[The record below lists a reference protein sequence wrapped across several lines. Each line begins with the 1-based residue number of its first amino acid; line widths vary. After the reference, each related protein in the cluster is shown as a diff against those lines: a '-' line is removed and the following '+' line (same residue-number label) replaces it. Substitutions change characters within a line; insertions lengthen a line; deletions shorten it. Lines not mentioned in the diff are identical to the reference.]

1 MNIRKLKKLVKNPSQ
16 FFLDSKIANKISR
29 NENDST
35 NKPSLGF
42 IIVGSDPSL
51 LENTTSSIDAA
62 RKKYSTVKFPYAII
76 CHENSD
82 SLNDDIKSA
91 VVDIN
96 TEYVK
101 IMHQGE
107 SLHAGF
113 LKNYLENMPSH
124 SHSEIILH
132 SHTHDVLSCQ
142 NDPLIADI
150 KALPSK
156 DGLHIKNHLIPV
168 TSVLILKSELLLNMK
183 KFIFSDS
190 IASKICNS
198 LHILSL
204 MDVSSNIQY
213 LQGAFV
219 SNIKS
224 ERLDAQLQSTI
235 KNGDEFENI
244 LSNIESFLTSN
255 SRTEQISKSIF
266 CLIHNVVILLLR
278 NKKAD
283 ELLHI
288 HTKNVIKDKI
298 TNIIK
303 LLGLNTLNSYSAN
316 NYNHVH
322 KIGYL
327 RFLGLNAER
336 DLCYIEDVDTK
347 SHRLKFKIAS
357 HNETL
362 PHLFLNKEKVIPL
375 SIKIRELT
383 IFDLS
388 FSYEIYFWL
397 PYRLESHEFYI
408 ENEFKTEIM
417 VSGKRQLKPT
427 IKNILNSHF
436 RKNAISGKLPHKAQ
450 WLRYVSSLYQVK
462 NKFKDAWIFIDNEI
476 RADDNAEHFYRYV
489 AKTHSNIN
497 SFFLISK
504 SSPDWQRLSNEGF
517 KLINFGSL
525 THRLALLNAKYLLS
539 SHANPAIVNYLP
551 RKHYSDIMNY
561 KFVFLQHGITKDDQ
575 SEWLNSRK
583 IDYLVTAARHE
594 FSDISGRGRYRYT
607 SQETVLTG
615 FPRYDNL
622 VKRDESKRQIL
633 IMPTWRKG
641 LAGELIKKSS
651 KRIKNPEFINS
662 LFCEMWGGFLRS
674 EMLRKS
680 AEENK
685 YSIIFLPHPNL
696 TDYLEELAIPDYIQV
711 GDLTSCSIQE
721 TFKDADVLIT
731 DYSSV
736 AFDVAYMKK
745 PVIYFQFDSDT
756 FFSEHSYSKGYYD
769 YETLGF
775 GPVVSDIHRLN
786 KELKN
791 MLAHEC
797 ILTPFYME
805 RINSFFPYDDHDN
818 SSRLF
823 KLLNNEG
830 VRNYDHKT
838 LIEYLALYA
847 SNIELESIADVLDR
861 FEISLKGTPQWLHEP
876 LIEILKDIIFLSALD
891 NNNFILSKSENIY
904 EAISSIEGAN
914 FSPPEKSTI
923 INDTDQLLQYI
934 DRHLLGIN
942 GKPHLIKKSNQR
954 LGSYFNALHDFSRLY
969 KEQDYQSALAIYD
982 HQLAVSA
989 HTVPRNVS
997 LLRCLA
1003 LIKNGDISTA
1013 VNLFSILQLTPD
1025 EKEHIILEL
1034 YKHHKPENRQS
1045 LELSALLPIKGNSTT
1060 AIETFLLLS
1069 QHVPENL
1076 LSHFDNKNVM
1086 PDSILI
1092 HYLNRLFKEKD
1103 FTGINSFLSDK
1114 LNKTRYLVSDSNRA
1128 KYLFTVFVSSG
1139 IEKFLSELLEV
1150 TGNDNLVHSINHMF
1164 ISNDDMDLDVL
1175 FKIIESVIS
1184 KDLYPFSCAE
1194 IYQYALFFFKKSRPG
1209 LAKKLTTLS
1218 IMKKHEE
1225 YYSNGSN
1232 WKNDDDYRTLLTAV
1246 SELNSAMEGLN
1257 RIV

>member
-1 MNIRKLKKLVKNPSQ
+1 MNIKKLKKLVKNPSQ
-16 FFLDSKIANKISR
+16 FFLDSKIAKKISR
-29 NENDST
+29 NENDLT

-42 IIVGSDPSL
+42 IVVGSDPSL
-51 LENTTSSIDAA
+51 IESTIFSIDTA
-62 RKKYSTVKFPYAII
+62 RKNYSSAKFPYVII
-76 CHENSD
+76 GHENAE
-82 SLNDDIKSA
+82 SLNDEIKSA
-91 VVDIN
+91 VVEIN
-96 TEYVK
+96 TDYVK
-101 IMHQGE
+101 IMYQGE
-107 SLHAGF
+107 LLHTGF
-113 LKNYLENMPSH
+113 LKSYLEGIQCHHN
-124 SHSEIILH
+124 SEIILH
-132 SHTHDVLSCQ
+132 PHTHDGFSCQ
-142 NDPLIADI
+142 NDPLIVDI

-156 DGLHIKNHLIPV
+156 DGQHIKDYLIPV
-168 TSVLILKSELLLNMK
+168 TSVLILKSELLLSMER
-183 KFIFSDS
+183 FTFSDS
-190 IASKICNS
+190 LASKICNS

-204 MDVSSNIQY
+204 MDASSNIQY
-213 LQGAFV
+213 IQGAFV

-235 KNGDEFENI
+235 KNGGEFENI
-244 LSNIESFLTSN
+244 LSDIESLLTSKN
-255 SRTEQISKSIF
+255 ITEQVAKSIF
-266 CLIHNVVILLLR
+266 CLLHNVVILLLR

-283 ELLHI
+283 ELLPA
-288 HTKNVIKDKI
+288 HTKNIIKDKI

-336 DLCYIEDVDTK
+336 DLCYIEDVDAK

-357 HNETL
+357 HDEAL

-375 SIKIRELT
+375 SIKVRELT
-383 IFDLS
+383 IFDLA

-397 PYRLESHEFYI
+397 PYRLESHELYI

-417 VSGKRQLKPT
+417 VSGKRQQKST

-436 RKNAISGKLPHKAQ
+436 RKNAISGELPRKAQ
-450 WLRYVSSLYQVK
+450 WLRYVGSLYQVK
-462 NKFKDAWIFIDNEI
+462 NKFKDAWVFIDNEI

-489 AKTHSNIN
+489 AKTHPNIN

-504 SSPDWQRLSNEGF
+504 NSPDWQRLSNEGF

-622 VKRDESKRQIL
+622 VKRDESKKQIL

-680 AEENK
+680 AEENE

-721 TFKDADVLIT
+721 TFKDADILIT
-731 DYSSV
+731 DFSSV

-769 YETLGF
+769 YEALGF
-775 GPVVSDIHRLN
+775 GPVVSDIDRLN
-786 KELKN
+786 TELKN
-791 MLAHEC
+791 MLIHEC
-797 ILTPFYME
+797 KLTPFYME
-805 RINSFFPYDDHDN
+805 RINSFFPYDDHHN

-823 KLLNNEG
+823 KRLNSEG
-830 VRNYDHKT
+830 VKIYDHET
-838 LIEYLALYA
+838 IIEYLALYV
-847 SNIELESIADVLDR
+847 SNIELNSINDILER
-861 FEISLKGTPQWLHEP
+861 HEINLKETPQWLHERFIAILNDIAFIGMLDGNETLLSKVESIYKAITP
-876 LIEILKDIIFLSALD
+876 ISAICSQSEGIISNPDIDQLIQNVNNHLLRMNIKPQVFKKTNSGLD
-891 NNNFILSKSENIY
+891 NYCHDLHNFLN
-904 EAISSIEGAN
+904 
-914 FSPPEKSTI
+914 
-923 INDTDQLLQYI
+923 
-934 DRHLLGIN
+934 
-942 GKPHLIKKSNQR
+942 
-954 LGSYFNALHDFSRLY
+954 LY
-969 KEQDYQSALAIYD
+969 KKQDYQSALAIYD
-982 HQLAVSA
+982 RKLIIRTHA
-989 HTVPRNVS
+989 VPRNVL

-1013 VNLFSILQLTPD
+1013 VRLFPILKLTQE
-1025 EKEHIILEL
+1025 EKDNILSEL
-1034 YKHHKPENRQS
+1034 HTHHQPENRQS
-1045 LELSALLPIKGNSTT
+1045 LELSALLPIKDNNTI

-1069 QHVPENL
+1069 KNIPTDL
-1076 LSHFDNKNVM
+1076 LSHFNDDHVM
-1086 PDSILI
+1086 PESILI
-1092 HYLNRLFKEKD
+1092 HYLNRLFREKN
-1103 FTGINSFLSDK
+1103 FTDINSLLSDK
-1114 LNKTRYLVSDSNRA
+1114 FNKNRYLVSDENRA
-1128 KYLFTVFVSSG
+1128 KYLLTVFVSSG
-1139 IEKFLSELLEV
+1139 VERFLSELIEA
-1150 TGNDNLVHSINHMF
+1150 TGNDNLVHSLETMF
-1164 ISNDDMDLDVL
+1164 LSNDEMDLDIL
-1175 FKIIESVIS
+1175 FKIIESVII
-1184 KDLYPFSCAE
+1184 KDLYPFTCAE

-1225 YYSNGSN
+1225 YYSDGRN
-1232 WKNDDDYRTLLTAV
+1232 WEGDNDYRTLLAAV
-1246 SELNSAMEGLN
+1246 AELNSAMEGLN
-1257 RIV
+1257 RLA